1 MDALVLD
8 LAVQVLSALS
18 MALLV
23 WGAWLCIGGTSQART
38 AGAPERAEAL
48 FA

>member
-23 WGAWLCIGGTSQART
+23 WGGSLCIGGTSQART
-38 AGAPERAEAL
+38 TGAPERAEAL

>member
-23 WGAWLCIGGTSQART
+23 WGGWLCTGGTSRGRT
-38 AGAPERAEAL
+38 TGAPERAEAL